1 MINCLG
7 AGSRN
12 VFTDER
18 LQVKEVIVVDLEV
31 EEREKGKELNV
42 RLHLEDND
50 NYQII
55 ERNGN
60 LKIQLPPKT
69 TQ

>member
-1 MINCLG
+1 M
-7 AGSRN
+7 
-12 VFTDER
+12 FPDEK
-18 LQVKEVIVVDLEV
+18 LQAKELIIVDLEV

-50 NYQII
+50 HYQII

>member
-1 MINCLG
+1 M
-7 AGSRN
+7 
-12 VFTDER
+12 FPDER
-18 LQVKEVIVVDLEV
+18 LQVKEVVVVDLEV

-60 LKIQLPPKT
+60 LKIKLPPKT

>member
-1 MINCLG
+1 
-7 AGSRN
+7 
-12 VFTDER
+12 VFPDEK
-18 LQVKEVIVVDLEV
+18 LQAKELIIVDLEV

-50 NYQII
+50 HYQII